1 MVRHLFIKKIPSL
14 QGEWIKINDV
24 KFKFRPKIKPI
35 YAIVLSLG
43 VIVTIVLSNV
53 LNNNQV
59 VNKSVE
65 TSMNIDG
72 ITNDKSKEIID
83 ILKECGLNDISSIE
97 HDELLD
103 NAHLDGEKGYRV
115 NNDSNYSTVIC
126 RFSEFIWS
134 YYKRRIPNYISKRW

>member
-1 MVRHLFIKKIPSL
+1 MVRHLFIKEISFL
-14 QGEWIKINDV
+14 QGGWIKINDV

-43 VIVTIVLSNV
+43 VIATIVLSNV

-59 VNKSVE
+59 VNNQVVVE

-83 ILKECGLNDISSIE
+83 ILKECGLNDISSI
-97 HDELLD
+97 
-103 NAHLDGEKGYRV
+103 
-115 NNDSNYSTVIC
+115 
-126 RFSEFIWS
+126 
-134 YYKRRIPNYISKRW
+134 